1 MSEQDIEQ
9 IALEWAMDVKNTH
22 KDFLDE
28 ADIVVA
34 DYILSQLQPTMA
46 DVEFDSAEHTLAG
59 VTHKSG
65 SNHILWEEVDDYYV
79 NTVSPDG
86 TLYRSVRKDLTL
98 NGKRYRIQEVDTSGV
113 KEDGATVS
121 SDEKVG
127 DDQPEHPEI
136 LTSLSEY
143 SNAPSGTIVF
153 ASDSLPLV
161 KMRSG
166 DWAAGVSQYPVKSV
180 AGISRKVARWGWKL

>member
-121 SDEKVG
+121 QHENVG
-127 DDQPEHPEI
+127 DDQPEYPEI
-136 LTSLSEY
+136 LTALSEY
-143 SNAPSGTIVF
+143 SNAPIFTTV
-153 ASDSLPLV
+153 SLPLT
-161 KMRSG
+161 KECDEEWS
-166 DWAAGVSQYPVKSV
+166 AGVKKYTTEQI
-180 AGISRKVARWGWKL
+180 AGLSRRVARWGGEL

>member
-34 DYILSQLQPTMA
+34 DYILSQLQPTMV

-98 NGKRYRIQEVDTSGV
+98 NGKRYRIQEVDSSGV

-121 SDEKVG
+121 QDEKLKG
-127 DDQPEHPEI
+127 PAGTLQN

-153 ASDSLPLV
+153 ASNSLPLV
-161 KMRSG
+161 KMRNG
-166 DWAAGVSQYPVKSV
+166 DWTTGVSQYPVSHI